1 LLDKKFL
8 LEQKDVSF
16 GTSFSTA
23 LALFICMKQQ
33 EKDQI
38 YTIIS
43 NYADQYKKVPFVSD
57 LLDHAMFGPI
67 FSQLSEKDIATVRS
81 IINQFVEEKLMTFST
96 KWWEL
101 FRRFYEVHTD
111 IFWQFRKLNAD
122 KKTAS
127 TKEFQTVWKQVEQE
141 LFTYEGI
148 LTEKML
154 NRPEGLDKTIDAFY
168 DIVYMFFPCYNQID

>member
-1 LLDKKFL
+1 
-8 LEQKDVSF
+8 
-16 GTSFSTA
+16 
-23 LALFICMKQQ
+23 MKQA

-43 NYADQYKKVPFVSD
+43 NYTDQNKRVPFVAD
-57 LLDHAMFGPI
+57 LLDHATFGPI
-67 FSQLSEKDIATVRS
+67 FSQLSDTDITMVRS

-96 KWWEL
+96 KGWEL

-111 IFWQFRKLNAD
+111 LFWEFRKLNAD
-122 KKTAS
+122 KKTIT
-127 TKEFQTVWKQVEQE
+127 TKEFQTIGKQVEQE

-168 DIVYMFFPCYNQID
+168 DIVYMFFPHYNTID

>member
-1 LLDKKFL
+1 M
-8 LEQKDVSF
+8 SF
-16 GTSFSTA
+16 GTSFSTV
-23 LALFICMKQQ
+23 LSLFICMKKQ

-43 NYADQYKKVPFVSD
+43 NYTDQYKKVPFVSN
-57 LLDHAMFGPI
+57 LLEHAIFGPI
-67 FSQLSEKDIATVRS
+67 FSQLSDKDITTVRS
-81 IINQFVEEKLMTFST
+81 IINQFVEEKMMAFST

-111 IFWQFRKLNAD
+111 LFWQFRKLNAD
-122 KKTAS
+122 KATVA
-127 TKEFQTVWKQVEQE
+127 TEEFQIVGKQVEQE

-154 NRPEGLDKTIDAFY
+154 NRPEWLDKTIDAFY
-168 DIVYMFFPCYNQID
+168 DIVYMFFPHYNRID